1 MRKLK
6 LQVQV
11 TVDGLMAGPEGEMDW
26 AMTNWS
32 QDLNDYVGI
41 LTETVDC
48 IVLGRKLAEGF
59 IPYWNSVAADI
70 QNQDHDAGK
79 MFSNTPKIVFSRV
92 MEESIWVNTRLENRD
107 LATAIGELKNQQGED
122 MIVYGGSDFV
132 SSLIN
137 EDLIDEYHLLVN
149 PVGMGEGLPVFGFQ
163 GKPKNLKLIE
173 ARSFECGIALLH
185 YERA

>member
-26 AMTNWS
+26 ASPNWS
-32 QDLNDYVGI
+32 QDLNDYVGA

-59 IPYWNSVAADI
+59 IPYWNSVAEDI
-70 QNQDHDAGK
+70 SNQDNEAGK
-79 MFSNTPKIVFSRV
+79 IFTDMPKIVFSRI
-92 MEESIWVNTRLENRD
+92 MEESVWENTQLENGD
-107 LATAIGELKNQQGED
+107 LTTAINELKNLEGKD
-122 MIVYGGSDFV
+122 IIVYGGSDFV

-163 GKPKNLKLIE
+163 GSPKQLKLIN
-173 ARSFECGIALLH
+173 AKAFDCGIALLH
-185 YERA
+185 YERV